1 MMDGKDDLKP
11 EWGSIRGA
19 KYEKQINATH
29 YSNFWTKAFT
39 RSSDKIFSQ
48 QADQAKIV
56 GKTLKAFPKLAYPPK
71 TNILL
76 SKIDLF
82 LVNHHASYVSRREIG
97 VHDRFFCFCGDL
109 LQKRENSK

>member
-1 MMDGKDDLKP
+1 MKNKLTQHIIQIFELKP
-11 EWGSIRGA
+11 LR
-19 KYEKQINATH
+19 
-29 YSNFWTKAFT
+29 
-39 RSSDKIFSQ
+39 SDKIFSQ